1 MARRLPVRRRS
12 VLQRGLL
19 GPAPVLRAM
28 RCPQLL
34 VIASALQSP
43 LLLIHAS
50 AVVALWLTADLAL
63 VASVANQPNSFF
75 KSNKSTKLW

>member
-1 MARRLPVRRRS
+1 MRWPRRLLGMRCAGSGTVTSRRQPATMARRLPVRRRS

-34 VIASALQSP
+34 DKASCWSSIIILCCA
-43 LLLIHAS
+43 
-50 AVVALWLTADLAL
+50 
-63 VASVANQPNSFF
+63 
-75 KSNKSTKLW
+75 